1 MGLSGAQKKIVLVAA
16 CALVDAD
23 RRVLIAQR
31 PEGKPMAG
39 LWEFPGGKVQ
49 PEESVEEA
57 AVRECSEE
65 TGLAV
70 RAVGRYP
77 ERLQDYTHG
86 AVHLHFIRCEPLD
99 PKQQPLDPFRWV
111 ERGELT
117 AYEFPAGN
125 QPLLRQLLGDGGS

>member
-1 MGLSGAQKKIVLVAA
+1 MSAEQSPT
-16 CALVDAD
+16 
-23 RRVLIAQR
+23 LIAVAVVQRGELFLIGQR
-31 PEGKPMAG
+31 PPGVALAG

-49 PEESVEEA
+49 RDESVEEA

-99 PKQQPLDPFRWV
+99 PGQPPLAPFRWV
-111 ERGELT
+111 ERGELSE
-117 AYEFPAGN
+117 YQFPAGN